1 MIKFK
6 SNSANITVALGECLG
21 SLLEGGEVIECQS
34 DLGGGKTTLVT
45 GIAKGFGAL
54 DPVSSPSFT
63 ICNTYQRDDS
73 KQLQHFDFYR
83 LSEPGIMRNEL
94 SEVIGDPDCVTVVE
108 WGDSVEDILPQDRI
122 KIKIV
127 SVSENEREISF
138 NILDGKLSS
147 GLEKRIEDLKQ

>member
-21 SLLEGGEVIECQS
+21 SLLEGGEVVECHS

-108 WGDSVEDILPQDRI
+108 WGGSVEDILPQDRI

-138 NILDGKLSS
+138 NILDDKLSS
-147 GLEKRIEDLKQ
+147 GLEKRIEELKQ

>member
-21 SLLEGGEVIECQS
+21 SLLEGGEVVECHS

-138 NILDGKLSS
+138 NILDDKLSS